1 MSRVAVVTGGAS
13 GIGLGCARRLLRD
26 GHKVAVVDV
35 RGDAVADAATTLRA
49 AGVAIGV
56 TADVADRSQ
65 MDDAIARV
73 RAELGPIGIVV
84 TSAGISSAAFF
95 ADMTLDQWNRMIA
108 VNLTGTFNCIQA
120 AIPDMVA
127 ARWGRIV
134 TIASTAA
141 QSGAR
146 DRAHYAAAKAGVVGL
161 TKSLSAEFAPLG
173 ITSNTIPPSMID
185 TPMVNDPANHGA
197 GIDMDALAAMAPVRR
212 IGTPDDI
219 AAACSYLCSEEA
231 GFVTGQQINV
241 NGGVYV

>member
-1 MSRVAVVTGGAS
+1 M
-13 GIGLGCARRLLRD
+13 
-26 GHKVAVVDV
+26 
-35 RGDAVADAATTLRA
+35 
-49 AGVAIGV
+49 

-65 MDDAIARV
+65 VDDAIARV

-95 ADMTLDQWNRMIA
+95 ADMTLDQWNRMLA

-120 AIPDMVA
+120 AISDMVA

-197 GIDMDALAAMAPVRR
+197 GIDMNALAAMAPVRR